1 MSGDTLTIAL
11 VLVGTFIG
19 FIGGL
24 FAGALMAAN
33 DYRRR

>member
-1 MSGDTLTIAL
+1 MSGDLLTICL
-11 VLVGTFIG
+11 VLLGTFIG

-33 DYRRR
+33 DFRRR